1 MDPRGRQEVMDT
13 ITYLNREKGITIV
26 LITHYMDE
34 AVRADRVV
42 VMDDGQ
48 VLLDGG
54 PRTVFAQVEL
64 LKRHHLD
71 VPQATELVY
80 RLLNEDECVAAIGA
94 YLKEKGSPSAG

>member
-1 MDPRGRQEVMDT
+1 M
-13 ITYLNREKGITIV
+13 

-64 LKRHHLD
+64 
-71 VPQATELVY
+71 
-80 RLLNEDECVAAIGA
+80 
-94 YLKEKGSPSAG
+94 